1 MIAGMVQW
9 LACLKADNGGW
20 HKMAWYILFIALFL
34 VLVTQCRF
42 YCMFLFQLVMRKW
55 TTSTPNVF
63 CSYARVLDW
72 YVVQLVYAWYRFSLQ
87 WLDFEACSKT
97 GMFTIVWL
105 CINWF
110 VNSSLTMERNFSLET
125 ALVNVQ
131 WIENFI
137 CSCMDY
143 DVHMNLFLLW

>member
-1 MIAGMVQW
+1 MRPWKGIVIGLECYECWHGAMAGM
-9 LACLKADNGGW
+9 LKADNGGW
-20 HKMAWYILFIALFL
+20 HRMAWYIFFIVLFL

-63 CSYARVLDW
+63 SYARVLDG
-72 YVVQLVYAWYRFSLQ
+72 YVVQLVHAWYRFSLQ
-87 WLDFEACSKT
+87 WLDFEACSET

-131 WIENFI
+131 WMEDFI
-137 CSCMDY
+137 CS
-143 DVHMNLFLLW
+143 